1 MAQWV
6 DNISDWELL
15 ARTLQAEA
23 GNQGPEGMIAV
34 GSVIMN
40 RAGNDPRKIRDVI
53 LKRGQFS
60 AWNSL
65 TGYAGGEQGQDMENM
80 QPSDIAFTIA
90 ANLIN
95 DKYND
100 PTGGATHYYN
110 PTISSPAWGQAK
122 AGGEWQ
128 QIGDHLFGNADA
140 KRSGESP
147 KNPPAVRISTNN
159 PNMTPQGSIS
169 EVGSAPNMQ
178 PKSPLLQSIMNESG
192 YPNMGM
198 PQIAGYSVPAQAP
211 QAAPKQPTLPSGNN
225 APRGGFGRIMD
236 FLGDARTAQT
246 LSKLSNTEFGR
257 KMGEIAT
264 ARLGMQKGNE
274 TAKWLRTQPQGET
287 YARMIEAGMPAQEAL
302 EKFEQ
307 DTGIPA
313 GQNNVQSSIPL
324 PNLAGRIVTLRT
336 GETFVMTSG
345 GEKLLGE
352 EADEYIKLAQDGE
365 LSYQERLN
373 AAKEKGRQDVK
384 LTFAKRM
391 EKAKAEGKELITWA
405 SEVRKKRDNI
415 LATIRG
421 YEAALQALDNKAESG
436 RVAKL
441 IPTTTA
447 QTQLL
452 ESARQQL
459 GLAVIGSVT
468 FGALSEGEL
477 QLALDTALPSDKL
490 NPEQL
495 RAWINERLE
504 PAKKLE
510 VALLQT
516 ADYLAGD
523 GASIQG
529 YYREFLGIDPN
540 TVQTGSNTGAS
551 PTSTVDSVPAPTVT
565 PSANDPAGIRD
576 LINQ

>member
-6 DNISDWELL
+6 ENISDWELL

-23 GNQGPEGMIAV
+23 GNQGPEGMVAV

-40 RAGNDPRKIRDVI
+40 RADNDPRKIRDVI
-53 LKRGQFS
+53 LKDGQFS
-60 AWNSL
+60 AWNSV

-95 DKYND
+95 GKYTD

-110 PTISSPAWGQAK
+110 PTISSPAWGQSK
-122 AGGEWQ
+122 AGGDWQ
-128 QIGDHLFGNADA
+128 QIGDHLFGNADV
-140 KRSGESP
+140 KRAGESP
-147 KNPPAVRISTNN
+147 KNPPVVRISTNS
-159 PNMTPQGSIS
+159 PTMTPQGSIS
-169 EVGSAPNMQ
+169 EVGSAKNMQ
-178 PKSPLLQSIMNESG
+178 PKSPLLQTIMNESG

-198 PQIAGYSVPAQAP
+198 PPIAGYSIPAQAP
-211 QAAPKQPTLPSGNN
+211 QASPQQQKLPSGNN

-236 FLGDARTAQT
+236 FLGDARNAQ
-246 LSKLSNTEFGR
+246 KLSALSRTDFGR
-257 KMGEIAT
+257 RMNEMAT
-264 ARLGMQKGNE
+264 ARVGQQRGNE
-274 TAKWLRTQPQGET
+274 TAKWLRTQPRGET

-302 EKFEQ
+302 AKFEQ

-313 GQNNVQSSIPL
+313 GQNNVQSSIKL
-324 PNLAGRIVTLRT
+324 PNLAGKIVTLRT

-345 GEKLLGE
+345 GEKLTGK

-373 AAKEKGRQDVK
+373 AAKETGRQEVK
-384 LTFAKRM
+384 LTFAQRM
-391 EKAKAEGKELITWA
+391 EKAKAEGKELIEWA

-421 YEAALQALDNKAESG
+421 YEAALKALDNKAESG

-523 GASIQG
+523 DASIQG
-529 YYREFLGIDPN
+529 YYRDFLGIDPN
-540 TVQTGSNTGAS
+540 TVQTGSTGAS
-551 PTSTVDSVPAPTVT
+551 PSPTVDSVPVPTVT
-565 PSANDPAGIRD
+565 PPANDPAGIRD
-576 LINQ
+576 LINP